1 MIGHARTASKAFAAT
16 AALLAALVSAPA
28 PAPAQAPLPV
38 KLAIGGASCIC
49 YLPTVLAN
57 ELGFYKEAGIE
68 LEMIN
73 FKGGAEALTAVLG
86 GSADV
91 VSGYYDHTIK
101 LAAKG
106 KMMQAIVVYDQFPGL
121 VLVVA
126 PKHTND
132 VNTVADLAGKN
143 VGVSAP
149 GSSTDFF
156 LKYLLRKNGVDPQK
170 TAVVG
175 VGLGASAV
183 AAMEKGELQAAVMLD
198 PAVTQMKTK
207 YPDVRLLADTRSAAD
222 TRAVFGGDYPGGAF
236 YTTVDWVQKNP
247 QKAQALVDA
256 MVKTLKWIHGHTAEE
271 IANRMPKEFMAGNP
285 ELYVAAVRNS
295 LPMYSKTGRMD
306 PKGAEAVFQ
315 VFAGSDPEVA
325 NAKIDVAKTY
335 TNAFVEAAMK
345 KHGVT
350 GN

>member
-1 MIGHARTASKAFAAT
+1 MLRFARTASRAFAI
-16 AALLAALVSAPA
+16 AALLAAASLGPA
-28 PAPAQAPLPV
+28 PAAAQGGMQV

-49 YLPTVLAN
+49 YLPTVLAQQ
-57 ELGFYKEAGIE
+57 LGFYKEAGIE
-68 LEMIN
+68 LEMIS

-106 KMMQAIVVYDQFPGL
+106 KAMQAIVVYGQFPGL

-126 PKHTND
+126 PKHSGD
-132 VNTVADLAGKN
+132 IKSVADLAGRN

-156 LKYLLRKNGVDPQK
+156 LKYLLRKNKLDPLK

-175 VGLGASAV
+175 VGLGASAI
-183 AAMEKGELQAAVMLD
+183 AAMEKGEIQAAVMLD
-198 PAVTQMKTK
+198 PAVTQLKTK
-207 YPDVRLLADTRSAAD
+207 YADLRLLADTRGAAD
-222 TRAVFGGDYPGGAF
+222 TRAVFGGDYPGGSF
-236 YTTVDWVQKNP
+236 YTTAEWVEKNP
-247 QKAQALVDA
+247 KKAQAMVDA
-256 MVKTLKWIHGHTAEE
+256 MVMTLKWIHSHSAEE
-271 IANRMPKEFMAGNP
+271 IAAKMPKDYMAGNA
-285 ELYVAAVRNS
+285 ELYVAAVKNS
-295 LPMYSKTGRMD
+295 LSMYSKTGRMD
-306 PKGAEAVFQ
+306 AKGAEAVFQ

-325 NAKIDVAKTY
+325 NAKVDVGKTY

-345 KHGVT
+345 KYGVT